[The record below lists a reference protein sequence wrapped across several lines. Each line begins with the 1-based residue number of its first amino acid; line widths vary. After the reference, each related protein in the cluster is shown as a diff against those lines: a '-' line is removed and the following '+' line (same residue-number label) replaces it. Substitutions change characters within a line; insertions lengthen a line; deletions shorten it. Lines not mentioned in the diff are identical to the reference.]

1 MKERQYDVALS
12 FAGEDRHHAKRLAEL
27 LDACGYSVF
36 YDDFERAQL
45 WGKDLYVDLSSV
57 YRNLARY
64 CVVFMSKHYA
74 QKPWTN
80 HERRSAQARAFEEDR
95 EYILPVRIDD
105 TEIPGILPTDGYLDL
120 RSMTIEE
127 IYQALVKKLSGN
139 TSQSANAD
147 IPTSAAVESDSG
159 EFVLGEVVLQENS
172 SKKHGNLSV
181 QDSIHGLI
189 SLSQK
194 EVDLINTRAFQKLR
208 RIRQLA
214 MAFLVYPGTLH
225 TRFDHSIGV
234 MHIAGRICDRLKTTN
249 EECKQVRL
257 AALLHNIG
265 HGPFSHVSEY
275 LLDKYIP
282 DGGAPR
288 EKIHEKVTVDIIN
301 KDSEIGAILSD
312 EERQFVVEM
321 IEGKTTRDFRHDII
335 SSDLDADKMDYL
347 LRDSHFAE
355 VKYGTYDLEKI
366 IESCRV
372 HYGENESYLAI
383 SSEGIH
389 ALEQLL
395 LARHH
400 MTQQVYSHRVRSIS
414 DAMIVRGIE
423 LAIQGGN
430 RELEQLYRYDGTS
443 EFVEN
448 YMEYHDERLI
458 DILKRC
464 DQEKTR
470 NIFDRLYSRKLFK
483 MIGEL
488 PLKDVDSAPAKRR
501 LLQIDDEQ
509 KRKWEEQ
516 IAEHLKIDPD
526 YVIVNKLHVR
536 NPNYGSRSYS
546 LNPEAI
552 MIFDEKQGNLKSLSS
567 YATEL
572 ILARPP
578 ADEADLETVQVYAPP
593 NGWNRQQEEPQI
605 QDILLAP

>member
-1 MKERQYDVALS
+1 MIEKQYDVALS
-12 FAGEDRHHAKRLAEL
+12 FAGEDRHHAKQLAEL
-27 LDACGYSVF
+27 LKAGGYSVF

-57 YRNLARY
+57 YRDLARY
-64 CVVFMSKHYA
+64 CVVVMSKHYA

-95 EYILPVRIDD
+95 EYILPVRLDD
-105 TEIPGILPTDGYLDL
+105 TEIPGILLTAGYLDL

-127 IYQALVKKLSGN
+127 IYQALVKKLSSN
-139 TSQSANAD
+139 TSQPANAD

-159 EFVLGEVVLQENS
+159 EFALGEDS
-172 SKKHGNLSV
+172 SKKHGNLFV
-181 QDSIHGLI
+181 QDPIHGLI

-194 EVDLINTRAFQKLR
+194 ELDLINTRAFQRLR

-214 MAFLVYPGTLH
+214 MAFLVYPGALH

-234 MHIAGRICDRLKTTN
+234 MHIAGRICKRLKITD
-249 EECKQVRL
+249 EECEQVRL
-257 AALLHNIG
+257 AALLHDIG
-265 HGPFSHVSEY
+265 HGPFSHVSEH
-275 LLDKYIP
+275 LLDKYAP
-282 DGGAPR
+282 ENGGSTL
-288 EKIHEKVTVDIIN
+288 EKIHEKVTVDIVEN
-301 KDSEIGAILSD
+301 DSEICQILSD
-312 EERQFVVEM
+312 GERQFVIEM
-321 IEGKTTRDFRHDII
+321 IEGKTTRDFQRDII

-355 VKYGTYDLEKI
+355 IKYGTYDLEKI

-372 HYGENESYLAI
+372 HYEENESYLAI
-383 SSEGIH
+383 SDGGLY

-395 LARHH
+395 LAKHH
-400 MTQQVYSHRVRSIS
+400 MTQQVYSHQVRSIS
-414 DAMIVRGIE
+414 DAMIVRGVE
-423 LAIQGGN
+423 LAIQEGN
-430 RELEQLYRYDGTS
+430 QEIEQLYRYNETS
-443 EFVEN
+443 EFIEN

-458 DILKRC
+458 DLLKRC
-464 DQEKTR
+464 DQEKAR

-488 PLKDVDSAPAKRR
+488 PLKDVDSAPAKRW
-501 LLQIDDEQ
+501 LLQMDDEQ
-509 KRKWEEQ
+509 KRKWEERT
-516 IAEHLKIDPD
+516 AEHLKIDPD
-526 YVIVNKLHVR
+526 YIIVNKLHIR
-536 NPNYGSRSYS
+536 NPNYGSRSYN

-552 MIFDEKQGNLKSLSS
+552 MIFDEKERKPKNLSS

-578 ADEADLETVQVYAPP
+578 SDEADLETVQVYVPP
-593 NGWNRQQEEPQI
+593 EGRNKQQEEPQI